1 MTSHYFIDSWEL
13 DNALNG
19 LHTATET
26 MKTIKPVMRMHGD
39 AQWIWDD
46 VCDLIELLGR
56 ITTFVP
62 DEKIKHARLALMFL
76 EDRRRETITVEAAE

>member
-1 MTSHYFIDSWEL
+1 MTSHYLIDSWEL

-26 MKTIKPVMRMHGD
+26 MKAIKPVMRMHGD
-39 AQWIWDD
+39 AQWIWED
-46 VCDLIELLGR
+46 VCDLLEVLGK

-62 DEKIKHARLALMFL
+62 DERITAARLMMESL
-76 EDRRRETITVEAAE
+76 DRRRETITVEAAE